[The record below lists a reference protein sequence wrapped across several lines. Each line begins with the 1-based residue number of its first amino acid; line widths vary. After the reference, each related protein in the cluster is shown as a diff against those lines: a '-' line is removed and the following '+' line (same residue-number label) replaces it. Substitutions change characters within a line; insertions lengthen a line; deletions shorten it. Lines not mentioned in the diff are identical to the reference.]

1 MLDKLYQ
8 NSAKIISETE
18 LSFKRY
24 LFDEIDWSSRLIG
37 IKGARGTG
45 KTTLMLQYL
54 KANELNN
61 DKALYVSLDHLYFTV
76 NKLTDL
82 IEHFVQHD
90 GAYLFLDEVHKYPT
104 WSQEI
109 KMAYDT
115 YKNLKIVFTS
125 SSILQLN
132 KSHAD
137 LSRRA
142 VFYNLAGLSMRE
154 YMELAHHIKLPVLE
168 LEELLTDHVTISLD
182 FQKKFKPVKLFKEYA
197 RLGYYPFFIENEATY
212 LQRLETVVNL
222 IIDVD
227 LPYIENIDHSSLLK
241 FKKLLYIIATNVPFK
256 LNAQKLSDRT
266 SIHRNNIWKYIEQL
280 NKAQLLKSVTESGA
294 GLGSLGR
301 PDKLYLDNTNLMFAL
316 AEEFADVGTLRETFF
331 CNQLSKTHQLTSA
344 EHGDFKV
351 DKKYI
356 FEIGGKNKTNYQV
369 ANIKNAFIA
378 ADDMETGVHNKIPLW
393 LFGFLY

>member
-8 NSAKIISETE
+8 NSAKIINEVE

-24 LFDEIDWSSRLIG
+24 LFDEIDWTNRLIG

-45 KTTLMLQYL
+45 KTTLMLQFL
-54 KANELNN
+54 KENKLSA

-90 GAYLFLDEVHKYPT
+90 GEYLFLDEVHKYNT

-109 KMAYDT
+109 KMAYDS

-142 VFYNLAGLSMRE
+142 VFYNLAGLSLRE
-154 YMELAHHIKLPVLE
+154 YLELAHNIKLPLLE
-168 LEELLTDHVTISLD
+168 LEDILTDHITIALD
-182 FQKKFKPVKLFKEYA
+182 FQQKFKPVKIFNEY
-197 RLGYYPFFIENEATY
+197 LKYGYYPFFKENEATY

-227 LPYIENIDHSSLLK
+227 LPYIEKIDHSSILK

-266 SIHRNNIWKYIEQL
+266 SIHRNNIWKFVDQL
-280 NKAQLLKSVTESGA
+280 NKAQLLKSVTA
-294 GLGSLGR
+294 GHFGLNNIGR

-331 CNQLSKTHQLTSA
+331 ANQLSKMHQLSSTDK
-344 EHGDFKV
+344 GDFKV
-351 DKKYI
+351 DKNYI

-369 ANIKNAFIA
+369 ANIKNAYIA
-378 ADDMETGVHNKIPLW
+378 ADDIETGVLNKIPLW

>member
-8 NSAKIISETE
+8 NSAKIINETE
-18 LSFKRY
+18 LTFKRY
-24 LFDEIDWSSRLIG
+24 LLDEIDWSNRLIG

-54 KANELNN
+54 KAKELNT

-90 GAYLFLDEVHKYPT
+90 GTHLFLDEAHKYLT

-109 KMAYDT
+109 KMAYDS

-125 SSILQLN
+125 SSILHLN

-142 VFYNLAGLSMRE
+142 VFYSLAGLSMRE
-154 YMELAHHIKLPVLE
+154 YIELAHNIKLPVLE
-168 LEELLTDHVTISLD
+168 LEDVLSDHVTIALD

-197 RLGYYPFFIENEATY
+197 RFGYYPFFKENQATY

-227 LPYIENIDHSSLLK
+227 LPYIENIDHSSLIK

-266 SIHRNNIWKYIEQL
+266 SIHRNNIWKYIQHL
-280 NKAQLLKSVTESGA
+280 NKAELLKSVSQSGF
-294 GLGSLGR
+294 GLGSIGK

-331 CNQLSKTHQLTSA
+331 CNQLSKTHQLTSD
-344 EHGDFKV
+344 EQGDFKI

-356 FEIGGKNKTNYQV
+356 FEIGGKNKSSYQV
-369 ANIKNAFIA
+369 ANLKNGYIA
-378 ADDMETGVHNKIPLW
+378 ADDIETGVRNKIPLW

>member
-8 NSAKIISETE
+8 NSAKIISEAE
-18 LSFKRY
+18 LDFKRY
-24 LFDEIDWSSRLIG
+24 LLHEIDWNSRLIG

-45 KTTLMLQYL
+45 KTTLMLQFL
-54 KANELNN
+54 KLKKLNP
-61 DKALYVSLDHLYFTV
+61 DKALYVSLDHLYFTT

-82 IEHFVQHD
+82 IEYFLQHD
-90 GAYLFLDEVHKYPT
+90 GEYLFLDEVHKYPT

-109 KMAYDT
+109 KMAYDSHR
-115 YKNLKIVFTS
+115 KLKIVFTS

-154 YMELAHHIKLPVLE
+154 YLELAHQIKLPVLT
-168 LEELLTDHVTISLD
+168 LDDILANHVAIALSL
-182 FQKKFKPVKLFKEYA
+182 QKKFRPIKVFKEYVKF
-197 RLGYYPFFIENEATY
+197 GYYPFFKEGTSSY

-227 LPYIENIDHSSLLK
+227 LPYIENVDHASLLK
-241 FKKLLYIIATNVPFK
+241 FKKLLYIISTNVPFK

-266 SIHRNNIWKYIEQL
+266 SIHRNNIWKFVEQL
-280 NKAQLLKSVTESGA
+280 NKAQLLKSINKGTAKVSNMGK
-294 GLGSLGR
+294 
-301 PDKLYLDNTNLMFAL
+301 PDKLYLDNTNLMYAL
-316 AEEFADVGTLRETFF
+316 AEEFVDVGTLRETFF
-331 CNQLSKTHQLTSA
+331 ANQLSKTHQLESA
-344 EHGDFKV
+344 EKGDFKV
-351 DKKYI
+351 NKKYV
-356 FEIGGKNKTNYQV
+356 FEIGGRNKNDYQ
-369 ANIKNAFIA
+369 ITGLKNAFIA
-378 ADDMETGVHNKIPLW
+378 ADDIETGALNKIPLW